1 MVQFNSEH
9 WKTQIFPKKFCSE
22 LAGDLQEKLLKATN
36 KVTSQTTKNCYAKT
50 SCNVSS
56 DFELSNPSEEV
67 IKKILISLNTGK
79 AAGMNQIPAK
89 FLRDDAEVSALPLRN
104 IIKLSIKLP
113 NHPSHRKVKLL
124 S

>member
-1 MVQFNSEH
+1 MQRIIIN
-9 WKTQIFPKKFCSE
+9 
-22 LAGDLQEKLLKATN
+22 
-36 KVTSQTTKNCYAKT
+36 
-50 SCNVSS
+50 
-56 DFELSNPSEEV
+56 ELSNPSEEV

-113 NHPSHRKVKLL
+113 SHPSHRKVKLL